1 MAHELRFQ
9 VAILPDLEWSV
20 VLERFRH
27 AEALGFDLAGT
38 GDQFAD
44 SMDPSRPWFDLW
56 TVLAAVAQATE
67 RIRIAP
73 SVAQIPLRDPATL
86 ARQALAVDHISNGRV
101 EVGLGLGRPVAPSYR
116 MMGIPNWDNAERV
129 DRFGEYVEIVASM
142 LANEQTTF
150 EGRYYRVEGATVH
163 RSVQSPRP
171 PITIAAMGP
180 RMMRHAATH
189 ADTWNTM
196 SFATEFEQ
204 QLAESMDR
212 MSRMAGYC
220 EAVGRDPETL
230 RHSYLMFDTS
240 ARESLGHIQY
250 YESPQAFTDMAGRLL
265 DLGFTELGLYY
276 PLLPSQLPVFETI
289 ANDVIPALRESHQP
303 SG

>member
-1 MAHELRFQ
+1 
-9 VAILPDLEWSV
+9 
-20 VLERFRH
+20 
-27 AEALGFDLAGT
+27 
-38 GDQFAD
+38 
-44 SMDPSRPWFDLW
+44 
-56 TVLAAVAQATE
+56 
-67 RIRIAP
+67 
-73 SVAQIPLRDPATL
+73 
-86 ARQALAVDHISNGRV
+86 
-101 EVGLGLGRPVAPSYR
+101 

-129 DRFGEYVEIVASM
+129 DRFGEYVEIVANM
-142 LANEQTTF
+142 LANEETTF
-150 EGRYYRVEGATVH
+150 EGRYYRVERATVH

-196 SFATEFEQ
+196 SFATEFEE

-250 YESPQAFTDMAGRLL
+250 YESPQAFTGHGRSAARPR
-265 DLGFTELGLYY
+265 FHRARS
-276 PLLPSQLPVFETI
+276 LLPAASVSATRLRDDRQRRDPRASRV
-289 ANDVIPALRESHQP
+289 APALGVDQT
-303 SG
+303 

>member
-1 MAHELRFQ
+1 MN
-9 VAILPDLEWSV
+9 
-20 VLERFRH
+20 
-27 AEALGFDLAGT
+27 
-38 GDQFAD
+38 
-44 SMDPSRPWFDLW
+44 PSRPWFDLW
-56 TVLAAVAQATE
+56 TLLAAVAQATD

-73 SVAQIPLRDPATL
+73 CVAQIPLRDPATL
-86 ARQALAVDHISNGRV
+86 ARQVLTIDHISNGRV

-116 MMGIPNWDNAERV
+116 MMGIPNWDNPERA
-129 DRFGEYVEIVASM
+129 DRFQEYVEIVDRM
-142 LANEQTTF
+142 LANEQTTY

-180 RMMRHAATH
+180 RMMRYAATY

-196 SFATEFEQ
+196 SFAAGFED
-204 QLAESMDR
+204 QLAESADR

-230 RHSYLMFDTS
+230 RRSYLMFDAN
-240 ARESLGHIQY
+240 ARQSGGHISY
-250 YESPQAFTDMAGRLL
+250 YDSPEAFADMANRLL

-276 PLLPSQLPVFETI
+276 PALLSQQPVFETI
-289 ANDVIPALRESHQP
+289 ANDVIPALRESRKP
-303 SG
+303 SK

>member
-1 MAHELRFQ
+1 MTHELRFQ
-9 VAILPDLEWSV
+9 VGILPDLEWPV

-27 AEALGFDLAGT
+27 VEALGFDLAST

-44 SMDPSRPWFDLW
+44 SWDPSRPWFDLW
-56 TVLAAVAQATE
+56 TLLAALAQATH

-73 SVAQIPLRDPATL
+73 LVAQIPLRNPATL
-86 ARQALAVDHISNGRV
+86 ARQVLAVDHISNGRV

-116 MMGIPNWDNAERV
+116 MMGLPNWDNAERV
-129 DRFGEYVEIVASM
+129 DRFGEYAEIVERM
-142 LANEQTTF
+142 LGNEQTTY

-180 RMMRHAATH
+180 RMMRYAATY

-196 SFATEFEQ
+196 SFAADFED
-204 QLAESMDR
+204 QLAESAER
-212 MSRMAGYC
+212 MSRMAAYC

-230 RHSYLMFDTS
+230 RRSYLMFDAN
-240 ARESLGHIQY
+240 ARPSGGHIAY
-250 YESPQAFTDMAGRLL
+250 YESPQAFADMADRLL

-289 ANDVIPALRESHQP
+289 ANDVIPALRESRKP
-303 SG
+303 ST